1 MFEWL
6 IVGAIA
12 LLGGQQSSSTR
23 LASTLGTSQ
32 PIRPVKTFDEKKRDW
47 REQWEPTVDRTKWIP
62 KSTASRIMAQF
73 PPPRGGLIFFGAPY
87 EQALRDEFEAH
98 NQRFL
103 EAQAGRLQAFFSSV
117 EKNPLTAE
125 QIAACVCMDDNVQ
138 VVAAAGSGKTAT
150 LVAKAAYLV
159 REGLAKPDQ
168 IAILTFNS
176 AAAKELRE
184 RIASRLPTNEND
196 KQVTALTFHA
206 FGMEVIAKATGK
218 KPSLAPW
225 VEAPGQDVEMMA
237 RIAREL
243 ASIDPRFNDD
253 WNLFRTVY
261 ARDSGGSTDETGD
274 ALKTANGERVKS
286 KEERLIADW
295 LFYHSVP
302 YVYEQPYQFD
312 TADERHRQYKPDF
325 YYPSISLYHEH
336 FALNANGMAPSHFEG
351 DYLEG
356 VRWKR
361 DLHRERGTDL
371 FETTSAEIKSGSAIP
386 KLRAELAN
394 RGVELRFD
402 PNRESVGWPPLS
414 DLDLAKTLRVFQQH
428 AKANGLTMGDLRRA
442 AEGGAIGG
450 ERSRSSLFL
459 TLYER
464 VSTEWEKRLAET
476 ESVDFEDLLLVAAEQ
491 LESGLFHSPYAV
503 VMADEFQDSSSA
515 RVRLL
520 KALTRAHHDPVHLC
534 VVGDDWQGIN
544 RFAGADISVMATFER
559 QFEHSTRLTL
569 SETFRFPQELCE
581 ISSEFVQANPV
592 QLKKTVSTRNT
603 YKKPLHLYGY
613 LNPAAVDG
621 HLEGQLRQMQEYV
634 LSGALAPS
642 GPDRL
647 SVLILGRYRNDQPRN
662 LARWQSAF
670 GEQLNI
676 GFKTV
681 HGSKGLEADYVM
693 LVNLAGGKRG
703 FPSQIE
709 DDPVLQLAM
718 PSPDNFPFA
727 EERRLFYVALTRA
740 KRQLR
745 IYTSLSQPS
754 RFASELAENDRF
766 TITPIDAE
774 EMCPKCGSGALVVR
788 QGPFGRFEACSTWPE
803 CDFKQKALQDKAPL
817 S

>member
-1 MFEWL
+1 VFEWL

-23 LASTLGTSQ
+23 LASTLGTSP
-32 PIRPVKTFDEKKRDW
+32 PITPIKTFDEKKREW

-62 KSTASRIMAQF
+62 KSTAARILAQL
-73 PPPRGGLIFFGAPY
+73 PPPQSRLFFGQPFQ
-87 EQALRDEFEAH
+87 QALRDDFEAH
-98 NQRFL
+98 NKSFL
-103 EAQAGRLQAFFSSV
+103 EAQSGRLRAFFESV
-117 EKNPLTAE
+117 ERNPLTAE

-159 REGLAKPDQ
+159 QEGLGKPDQ
-168 IAILTFNS
+168 IIVLTFN
-176 AAAKELRE
+176 AAAARELRE

-206 FGMEVIAKATGK
+206 FGMEIIGKAAGK

-225 VEAPGQDVEMMA
+225 VETPGQDVEMMA
-237 RIAREL
+237 QLARDL
-243 ASIDPRFNDD
+243 ASVDPRFNDD

-261 ARDSGGSTDETGD
+261 ARDSGGSTDDSGD
-274 ALKTANGERVKS
+274 ALKTANGDRVKS

-302 YVYEQPYQFD
+302 YLYEQPYQFD
-312 TADERHRQYKPDF
+312 TADERHRQYRPDF
-325 YYPSISLYHEH
+325 FYPSISLYHEH
-336 FALNANGMAPSHFEG
+336 FALNAIGMAPSHFEG
-351 DYLEG
+351 DYLGG

-394 RGVELRFD
+394 RGAELRFN
-402 PNRESVGWPPLS
+402 PNREGLGSPPLS

-428 AKANGLTMGDLRRA
+428 AKSNGLSLADLRRT
-442 AEGGAIGG
+442 AEAGAVGG
-450 ERSRSSLFL
+450 ERSRSTLFL
-459 TLYER
+459 ALYER
-464 VSTEWEKRLAET
+464 VSAEWEKRLSAT
-476 ESVDFEDLLLVAAEQ
+476 QSLDFEDLLLAAVGH
-491 LESGLFHSPYAV
+491 LESGSFRSPYSV

-520 KALTRAHHDPVHLC
+520 KALTRAHHDPMHLC

-559 QFEHSTRLTL
+559 HFEHSTRLTL
-569 SETFRFPQELCE
+569 SETFRFPQELCD
-581 ISSEFVQANPV
+581 ISSEFVQANPA
-592 QLKKTVSTRNT
+592 QLKKTVSTRNS
-603 YKKPLHLYGY
+603 YKTPLHLYGY
-613 LNPAAVDG
+613 LNPAAVEG
-621 HLEGQLRQMQEYV
+621 HLQDQLRQMQEYV
-634 LSGALAPS
+634 LSGALTPS

-662 LARWQSAF
+662 LARWQSTF

-718 PSPDNFPFA
+718 PSPDTFPFA

-754 RFASELAENDRF
+754 RFASELAQNDGL

-774 EMCPKCGSGALVVR
+774 EMCPKCGSGALVIR
-788 QGPFGRFEACSTWPE
+788 YGPFGHFEACSTWPE
-803 CDFKQKALQDKAPL
+803 CDFKQKAVQDKAPPT
-817 S
+817 